1 MRSPVTCS
9 DTMKKSLLIPLC
21 ALCALFTLPLS
32 AAHLAE
38 NHAAAQA
45 KVGQSG
51 YIVFIYPGDWDG
63 SGKKLCRRLYD
74 SKLVQQAAG
83 DAVLLL
89 APIYQSGSEK
99 QRAAAKAIMGPLGYP
114 GSMGRISYPALV
126 FYEKNGRQYTT
137 VYGEELMD
145 RTEEQVA
152 ATVRER
158 MELKRKQDELLAK
171 ANSSSSGVEKAR
183 FLLDSARVAKL
194 EWPGGLRNAIRNA
207 DPNDESGCM
216 AALNF
221 SCWPGKDESMAD
233 YLKRVDAALE
243 NKMLTP
249 WQKQNACA
257 AALGHLRRSIG
268 MMAGGDL
275 IRKYAT
281 AMQKL
286 DPEST
291 LGLAAPIV
299 IRDWIKEFR
308 YGQGWSPELLPGS
321 TDPVRMRGDIPIKEA
336 GNYAVSFYIVT
347 GRDALHVASV
357 RLLDGGKCVAAD
369 TVERMVNYSQR
380 TQVFNLQV
388 KRAVRKPVLEFV
400 FKNDKDHRSTWG
412 NIEVKKQ

>member
-1 MRSPVTCS
+1 
-9 DTMKKSLLIPLC
+9 MKKSFLIPFC
-21 ALCALFTLPLS
+21 ALCALFAHPLS

-45 KVGQSG
+45 RVGQSG

-63 SGKKLCRRLYD
+63 AGKKLCRKLYD

-99 QRAAAKAIMGPLGYP
+99 QRNAAKTIMGPLGYP

-158 MELKRKQDELLAK
+158 MELKRRQDELLAK
-171 ANSSSSGVEKAR
+171 ANSSSGAEKAR
-183 FLLDSARVAKL
+183 LLLDSARVDKL
-194 EWPGGLRNAIRNA
+194 EWPGGLRDALRQA
-207 DPNDESGCM
+207 DPNGEYGCM
-216 AALNF
+216 AALDF
-221 SCWPGKDESMAD
+221 SCWPGKEESLED
-233 YLKRVDAALE
+233 YLKRLDAALE

-257 AALGHLRRSIG
+257 AALGHLRRTLG

-281 AMQKL
+281 IMQKL

-291 LGLAAPIV
+291 LGLAAPVV
-299 IRDWIKEFR
+299 IRDWVKEYR
-308 YGQGWSPELLPGS
+308 YGQGWSPESLPGS
-321 TDPVRMRGDIPIKEA
+321 TAPVRMKGDIPIKEA
-336 GNYAVSFYIVT
+336 GKYAVSFYIVT
-347 GRDALHVASV
+347 GRDSLQVASV
-357 RLLDGGKCVAAD
+357 RLLDGEKCVASD
-369 TVERMVNYSQR
+369 EQERLVDYVNR
-380 TQVFNLQV
+380 TQVFNLDV
-388 KRAVRKPVLEFV
+388 KKSVRKPVLEFV
-400 FKNDKDHRSTWG
+400 FKNDAGHRSTWG